1 MAEWTKAAVLTTAV
15 GFNAHRGFESL
26 SLRLLIV
33 DSWPLIDTQSS
44 DINLRSAIANRQSRR
59 GGARVADWGRLL
71 SGCRG
76 KNLDRGFE
84 SRPPRLKT
92 QYQ

>member
-1 MAEWTKAAVLTTAV
+1 MVK
-15 GFNAHRGFESL
+15 FS
-26 SLRLLIV
+26 RLG
-33 DSWPLIDTQSS
+33 
-44 DINLRSAIANRQSRR
+44 

-84 SRPPRLKT
+84 SRPPRQKAPAVDCGRLIFNR
-92 QYQ
+92 

>member
-1 MAEWTKAAVLTTAV
+1 MAEWTKAAVLKTAV

-26 SLRLLIV
+26 SLRLTNPGGDGLNKEI
-33 DSWPLIDTQSS
+33 W
-44 DINLRSAIANRQSRR
+44 

-84 SRPPRLKT
+84 SRPPR
-92 QYQ
+92 

>member
-1 MAEWTKAAVLTTAV
+1 MAEWTKAAVLKTAV

-26 SLRLLIV
+26 SLRL
-33 DSWPLIDTQSS
+33 
-44 DINLRSAIANRQSRR
+44 IAPGGDGLNNGIW

-84 SRPPRLKT
+84 SRPPRW
-92 QYQ
+92 